1 MSLTLLLDLDGTLL
15 DNSVKTFVPAYMAA
29 VADHVASELDPQ
41 RFTGALLAATQQMIQ
56 NQDPN
61 CMLADVFDANFY
73 PRLGISREDLAPS
86 LNAFFA
92 SVYPTLKH
100 LTGKRPQAIDV
111 VQQAFKRGYRLAIAT
126 NPLFPL
132 TAIEQRLE
140 WADLSPRE
148 FPFAF
153 IPGIENIHFAK
164 PNPAYLAELLARM
177 GWPDRPAIMVGDDLE
192 NDIHCAQA
200 LGLPS
205 YLVMDTAVH
214 QDGSQKKFSSG
225 SLDGLLSWIDST
237 SPEELKPDYS
247 SPSALLAVLRSTP
260 AALNSFSH
268 GIEPSNWNQRP
279 LPDEWS
285 PTEIFCHLRD
295 VENEVN
301 MPRLTKV
308 IGEKNPFIA
317 GQDTDPWAEERHYI
331 EQNGALALNEFVSS
345 RLQVLDLLSNL
356 QNEDWQ
362 RPARHAIFGPTTLQ
376 ELVSI
381 MAGHDR
387 LHVHQLH
394 AIIDP
399 SRAHNLQ

>member
-1 MSLTLLLDLDGTLL
+1 
-15 DNSVKTFVPAYMAA
+15 
-29 VADHVASELDPQ
+29 
-41 RFTGALLAATQQMIQ
+41 
-56 NQDPN
+56 
-61 CMLADVFDANFY
+61 
-73 PRLGISREDLAPS
+73 

-92 SVYPTLKH
+92 SIYPTLKH

-111 VQQAFKRGYRLAIAT
+111 VQQAFKRGYRVAIAT

-140 WADLSPRE
+140 WADLSPGE
-148 FPFAF
+148 YPFAY

-205 YLVMDTAVH
+205 YLVMDTTVH
-214 QDGSQKKFSSG
+214 QDGSQKSISSG
-225 SLDGLLSWIDST
+225 SLDGLLNWIDST
-237 SPEELKPDYS
+237 GPEELKPDYS

-260 AALNSFSH
+260 AALNSFSQ
-268 GIEPSNWNQRP
+268 GIEPSNWNLRP

-308 IGEKNPFIA
+308 IGEKNPFIT

-356 QNEDWQ
+356 ENEDWQ

-387 LHVHQLH
+387 LHVRQLH

-399 SRAHNLQ
+399 SRANNFQ